1 MAEVGVREL
10 KARASEILRDVR
22 DRQVRYTV
30 TYRGRPVG
38 VLIPI
43 AEAGADAPEAAT
55 AWDDLMRL
63 GQEIG
68 SGWRS
73 PLSSSELLSQMRR

>member
-10 KARASEILRDVR
+10 KTRASAILRDVR

-43 AEAGADAPEAAT
+43 ADARADAPEAAT

-63 GQEIG
+63 GEEIG

-73 PLSSSELLSQMRR
+73 PLSSTELLSQMRR